1 MQKLESRNIR
11 NLSLHRIENLFDLVI
26 AISMTLLV
34 RDLFVPAGGNIASD
48 LTLLEQLKSMRLTF
62 LNYAVS
68 FFILSNFWILN
79 NEQFNHIKKTDRP
92 FLWLSLLGL
101 FSLSLIPVTTS
112 MKDYYAYIPLAEI
125 VFHINKLLINLI
137 LFFRWLYMVKHDELI
152 DLEKTKKQIVHRS
165 YRESI
170 PGFVTPIIAIGLSF
184 IIPGTSS
191 IVYFISPLIIWFYTR
206 KKKVSSATDDL

>member
-1 MQKLESRNIR
+1 MQKLENRNSR

-191 IVYFISPLIIWFYTR
+191 IVYFISPLIIWLYTR